1 MLNTNTRKRTWRSN
15 ELLQFFYGC
24 IIGIGCHLVSL
35 VHLLRH
41 LVFVS
46 FITIS
51 LHIDHTLDG
60 LTTVCAHVQF
70 TRNLHFPV
78 SEFHS
83 RITAIFHQNAMAKRQ
98 QRWMTN
104 EKKLLPHSTRA
115 PAMLFLPAN
124 LPFLWRNLCWWKFRS
139 IFIIW
144 VFEILLR
151 ILQTKRAFNF
161 SSYFHLIP
169 GIQITST
176 LSLSVISSI
185 MKVKSQRLLAK
196 QSQRFFP
203 IFFQRTILTKTTI
216 NTEKEASNAFSN
228 WQTN

>member
-1 MLNTNTRKRTWRSN
+1 MALEWVITI
-15 ELLQFFYGC
+15 FYGC
-24 IIGIGCHLVSL
+24 IIGIGCHLVCL

-60 LTTVCAHVQF
+60 LTTVCAHVLF

-83 RITAIFHQNAMAKRQ
+83 RITAIFHQNAIAKRQ

-124 LPFLWRNLCWWKFRS
+124 LTLFWRYLCWWKIRS

-144 VFEILLR
+144 VFKILLR
-151 ILQTKRAFNF
+151 ILRTKHSIFLHIFISFRVFKFPPLCHCLSSPASWKPRDKDYLQSNHSGYFSIFSAKNNFNKNNNQ
-161 SSYFHLIP
+161 HRK
-169 GIQITST
+169 TS
-176 LSLSVISSI
+176 I
-185 MKVKSQRLLAK
+185 
-196 QSQRFFP
+196 
-203 IFFQRTILTKTTI
+203 
-216 NTEKEASNAFSN
+216 
-228 WQTN
+228 